1 MSHVVFVD
9 STGPALAA
17 LETARDM
24 GHSVTFVFPSKNS
37 LLTVAGVPRER
48 LDAAFAYAD
57 EVVEIG
63 DLESELVGA
72 LRKIQARQP
81 IDALLTTSEPA
92 VLPTVAAAEALG
104 IRATSV
110 TSMLTAVNKDV
121 CRDALRDAGIPSA
134 RHARVATL
142 QEAVDALHAFGL
154 PLVVKPSR
162 SAGKEG
168 VAIIRSEA
176 ELAEYFEALPTAKQ
190 ERHQALDTWISSQLV
205 VEEFV
210 QGVLYSAEIIANG
223 GDLEIFMFARREQAT
238 HNPLVEVAAVL
249 PAGLTDAEQ
258 QAVDAY
264 MRAVF
269 AELGLTVGVYHVEFI
284 MGPDGPVLVEVNGRM
299 MGGMAPFVYRHITG
313 DDVFRL
319 LVSEHLGERP
329 RIVRPPFG
337 AAGISIAL
345 GSITGGTL
353 PAGVERRIE
362 ELKSAYQPLA
372 HSLNLRGGQHIPRQ
386 LGNYTVFGFCCL
398 AAATPEEARSRGLEL
413 LADLEDAFE
422 FELAKYAL

>member
-1 MSHVVFVD
+1 MD

-17 LETARDM
+17 LETAHKM
-24 GHSVTFVFPSKNS
+24 GHFVTFVFPTGNS
-37 LLTVAGVPRER
+37 LLNVAGISRER
-48 LDAAFAYAD
+48 RESALEFAD

-63 DLESELVGA
+63 DVESELIGA
-72 LRKIQARQP
+72 LRQIQARRT
-81 IDALLTTSEPA
+81 IDAVLTTSEPA
-92 VLPTVAAAEALG
+92 VMPTVRAAQELG
-104 IRATSV
+104 IRGTSV
-110 TSMLTAVNKDV
+110 SSMETAVNKDR
-121 CRDALRDAGIPSA
+121 CRDALHAAGIRSA
-134 RHARVATL
+134 RHARVDSL
-142 QEAVDALHAFGL
+142 REAIEVMHALAM

-168 VAIIRSEA
+168 VAIIRSED
-176 ELAEYFEALPTAKQ
+176 ELAEYFEALPTSRQAM
-190 ERHQALDTWISSQLV
+190 HQALDTWISNQLL

-210 QGVLYSAEIIANG
+210 EGVLYSAEIIAND
-223 GDLEIFMFARREQAT
+223 GDLEIFMIARREQAT

-258 QAVDAY
+258 RTVDTY
-264 MRAVF
+264 MRDVF

-284 MGPDGPVLVEVNGRM
+284 MSSGGPVLVEVNGRM

-319 LVSEHLGERP
+319 LVQEHLGEKP
-329 RIVRPPFG
+329 GIVRPPFG
-337 AAGISIAL
+337 SAGISIAL
-345 GSITGGTL
+345 GSISGGTL
-353 PAGVERRIE
+353 PEGVETRIE
-362 ELKSAYQPLA
+362 QLKLKYQPLA
-372 HSLNLRGGQHIPRQ
+372 HSLNLRSGQHIPRQ

-398 AAATPEEARSRGLEL
+398 SAATPEQARSQGLEL